1 MRGCRGHRGSCAPA
15 LPRPFLMETKWG
27 SAHGSGFQCGHLS
40 SQGSSREA
48 GFHLLFMRLAALF
61 LHVPRDDHTG
71 KEKCKQP
78 ETQETCKRNKS
89 LAGPPSLWKY
99 MEYSPAFPTSPSEQA
114 CPSPANLIKRQSAHN
129 QKCLKEQA
137 INSSH
142 MLDKCPGCKRNGS
155 SAR

>member
-1 MRGCRGHRGSCAPA
+1 
-15 LPRPFLMETKWG
+15 
-27 SAHGSGFQCGHLS
+27 
-40 SQGSSREA
+40 
-48 GFHLLFMRLAALF
+48 MRLTALF

-78 ETQETCKRNKS
+78 ETQETCKTNKS

-99 MEYSPAFPTSPSEQA
+99 MEYSPAFQTSPSEQA
-114 CPSPANLIKRQSAHN
+114 CPSPANLIKRQSARN

-142 MLDKCPGCKRNGS
+142 MLDKCPGCRRNGS
-155 SAR
+155 SAGAEGDICSLLEAESITVIKLYKNSLTLVK